1 MFNEARKLTGKI
13 RLSDFFQR
21 IDIVQKND
29 NYNSFYRGLLTQNSN
44 EQDQYFTEEVSDISY
59 KSKPGIPK

>member
-21 IDIVQKND
+21 TDIVQKND
-29 NYNSFYRGLLTQNSN
+29 NYDSFYRGLLTQKAH
-44 EQDQYFTEEVSDISY
+44 EQDQYITKEVSNVLLQK
-59 KSKPGIPK
+59 KSRAF